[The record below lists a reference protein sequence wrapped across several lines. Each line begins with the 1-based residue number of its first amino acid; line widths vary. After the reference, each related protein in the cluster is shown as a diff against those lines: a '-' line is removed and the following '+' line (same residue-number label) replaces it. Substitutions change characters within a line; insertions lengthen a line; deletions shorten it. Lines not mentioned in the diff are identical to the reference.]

1 MIGDRLDNDIL
12 PANQIGMITIWVKQG
27 LAKYQDVKLGIKHA
41 TFAVSELF
49 EIKDILLIYIIVKQE
64 ESLWKKKVESRRNF
78 YIYI

>member
-27 LAKYQDVKLGIKHA
+27 LAKYQDIKLGIKHA

-49 EIKDILLIYIIVKQE
+49 EIKDILLIYIIVK
-64 ESLWKKKVESRRNF
+64 
-78 YIYI
+78 